1 MLDPVV
7 KLGTSTPKADPSGD
21 YAWEVFRKIEATRP
35 GSFAILDRKALK
47 LTGGPSSPPPP
58 ADRSVYGLIVERGEA
73 DIFLTYCTNA
83 HVAAREVPGS
93 RIVAL
98 PDDLAVRAD
107 YGLTVMTG
115 ASAPAYRLALFIL
128 SPEGQDILKRY
139 GFDAPTL
146 PTQEAKP

>member
-1 MLDPVV
+1 VSD
-7 KLGTSTPKADPSGD
+7 
-21 YAWEVFRKIEATRP
+21 
-35 GSFAILDRKALK
+35 
-47 LTGGPSSPPPP
+47 
-58 ADRSVYGLIVERGEA
+58 
-73 DIFLTYCTNA
+73 
-83 HVAAREVPGS
+83 S